1 MNDQLSQ
8 AYDIDNRRA
17 GTYTE
22 RAGQPISATDNE
34 AAKNFL
40 ASFTARKRE
49 EQEPNLSAERAG
61 GPFCCRHWWVFPQHK
76 DGLEIIQLDNTR
88 PSSENTSTNDRFG

>member
-49 EQEPNLSAERAG
+49 EQEPNLSAERSGEGRFVVDIG
-61 GPFCCRHWWVFPQHK
+61 GSFPSRNI
-76 DGLEIIQLDNTR
+76 GFRNSFRAT
-88 PSSENTSTNDRFG
+88 

>member
-40 ASFTARKRE
+40 ASFTARKRA
-49 EQEPNLSAERAG
+49 QQKPNLSSERA
-61 GPFCCRHWWVFPQHK
+61 Q
-76 DGLEIIQLDNTR
+76 E
-88 PSSENTSTNDRFG
+88 DRFIVNVGGAFPSATIGFRNSFRARW

>member
-17 GTYTE
+17 GTYTV

-40 ASFTARKRE
+40 ASFTARRRDQ
-49 EQEPNLSAERAG
+49 QEPNLSAERSQEGRFVVDVG
-61 GPFCCRHWWVFPQHK
+61 GSF
-76 DGLEIIQLDNTR
+76 
-88 PSSENTSTNDRFG
+88 PSSTIGFRNSFRAR

>member
-1 MNDQLSQ
+1 MENQLRQ

-40 ASFTARKRE
+40 ASFTARKRA
-49 EQEPNLSAERAG
+49 EQRPDLSAERS
-61 GPFCCRHWWVFPQHK
+61 Q
-76 DGLEIIQLDNTR
+76 E
-88 PSSENTSTNDRFG
+88 DRFVVGVGTPFPSDSIGFRNSFRAT

>member
-1 MNDQLSQ
+1 MNDQLRQ

-34 AAKNFL
+34 RAKEFL
-40 ASFTARKRE
+40 AGFTARGRA
-49 EQEPNLSAERAG
+49 EQEPNLSAERSQEGRFVIDIG
-61 GPFCCRHWWVFPQHK
+61 GSF
-76 DGLEIIQLDNTR
+76 
-88 PSSENTSTNDRFG
+88 PSSKVGFRNSFRAR

>member
-1 MNDQLSQ
+1 MNDQLRQ

-17 GTYTE
+17 GTYTQ

-40 ASFTARKRE
+40 ASFTARKRA
-49 EQEPNLSAERAG
+49 EQRPNLSAERS
-61 GPFCCRHWWVFPQHK
+61 Q
-76 DGLEIIQLDNTR
+76 E
-88 PSSENTSTNDRFG
+88 DRFVVGVGTPFPSDNIGFRNSFRAT

>member
-1 MNDQLSQ
+1 MENQLRQ

-40 ASFTARKRE
+40 DSFTARKRA
-49 EQEPNLSAERAG
+49 EQKPNLSAERS
-61 GPFCCRHWWVFPQHK
+61 Q
-76 DGLEIIQLDNTR
+76 E
-88 PSSENTSTNDRFG
+88 DRFVVGVGTPFPSGNIGFRNSFRAT

>member
-1 MNDQLSQ
+1 MNDQLRQ

-34 AAKNFL
+34 RAKEFL
-40 ASFTARKRE
+40 AGFTARRRA
-49 EQEPNLSAERAG
+49 EQEPNLSAERSQEDRFIVDVG
-61 GPFCCRHWWVFPQHK
+61 GSF
-76 DGLEIIQLDNTR
+76 
-88 PSSENTSTNDRFG
+88 PSSKISFRNSFRAR

>member
-1 MNDQLSQ
+1 MNDQLRQ

-34 AAKNFL
+34 RAKKFL
-40 ASFTARKRE
+40 AEFTARGRS
-49 EQEPNLSAERAG
+49 EQEPNLSVERSQEGRFVIDIG
-61 GPFCCRHWWVFPQHK
+61 GSF
-76 DGLEIIQLDNTR
+76 
-88 PSSENTSTNDRFG
+88 PSSKVGFRNSFRAR

>member
-1 MNDQLSQ
+1 MENQLRQ

-40 ASFTARKRE
+40 ASFTKTR
-49 EQEPNLSAERAG
+49 
-61 GPFCCRHWWVFPQHK
+61 
-76 DGLEIIQLDNTR
+76 NTETLHLNQCV
-88 PSSENTSTNDRFG
+88 SSVNRMM

>member
-17 GTYTE
+17 GSYTK

-40 ASFTARKRE
+40 ASFIARKRD
-49 EQEPNLSAERAG
+49 EQEPNLSAERSGEGRFVVNVG
-61 GPFCCRHWWVFPQHK
+61 GSF
-76 DGLEIIQLDNTR
+76 
-88 PSSENTSTNDRFG
+88 PSSTIGFRNSFRAR